1 MLKVH
6 IHCLNFLKTGQKKNN
21 EDEKLDDLHNVG
33 AGNLA
38 QDAEGENAGS
48 VQGAPQLLNVQHGV
62 GPAKPLTQHTPA
74 H

>member
-6 IHCLNFLKTGQKKNN
+6 IHCLNFLKTGQKKN
-21 EDEKLDDLHNVG
+21 EDEKLDDLHNVW

-38 QDAEGENAGS
+38 QDAEGEDAGS